1 MIRISAKNRIDLFA
15 KELGE
20 RKPSPGGGAAAAL
33 TGALGAALIIK
44 VANFTMGK
52 KKYKRYDKEAR
63 SIAKKAEALRNRLSA
78 YIEKDARRYNEYART
93 RSKVSMKKASDC
105 AGEISNLSGQGVRI
119 CMRLKKIGNKNLKGD
134 MAAAELFL
142 RAAAKAAGNLVKQ
155 KKKRWVVR

>member
-1 MIRISAKNRIDLFA
+1 MIKISQKNRIDLFV

-63 SIAKKAEALRNRLSA
+63 TIAKKAEALRNKLSA
-78 YIEKDARRYNEYART
+78 YIEKDARRYSEYART
-93 RSKVSMKKASDC
+93 RSRAAMQKASDC
-105 AGEISNLSGQGVRI
+105 AGEISAFSEEGVRI
-119 CMRLKKIGNKNLKGD
+119 CMRLKKIANRNLKGD

-142 RAAAKAAGNLVKQ
+142 RAAVKAAGKLVKQ

>member
-1 MIRISAKNRIDLFA
+1 MIKICAKNRIDLFV

-33 TGALGAALIIK
+33 VGALGAALIVK
-44 VANFTMGK
+44 VANFTIGK
-52 KKYKRYDKEAR
+52 KKYKRYDNEA
-63 SIAKKAEALRNRLSA
+63 KAISKNAGAVRDKLSA
-78 YIEKDARRYNEYART
+78 YIEKDAKTYNEYART
-93 RSKVSMKKASDC
+93 RSNISMKKASDC
-105 AGEISNLSGQGVRI
+105 AQEISALSERGVRI

-142 RAAAKAAGNLVKQ
+142 RASVKAAGKLVKQ

>member
-1 MIRISAKNRIDLFA
+1 MIKISAKNRIDLFV

-44 VANFTMGK
+44 VANFTIGK
-52 KKYKRYDKEAR
+52 KKYKRYDKEAKA
-63 SIAKKAEALRNRLSA
+63 IAKRSEVLRNKLSA
-78 YIEKDARRYNEYART
+78 YIEKDARTYNEYAKT
-93 RSKVSMKKASDC
+93 RSKASMQKASDC
-105 AGEISNLSGQGVRI
+105 AGEISKLSGQGVRI

-142 RAAAKAAGNLVKQ
+142 RAAAKAAGKLVKQ
-155 KKKRWVVR
+155 KKTRWIVR

>member
-1 MIRISAKNRIDLFA
+1 MAKISARNRIDFFV

-33 TGALGAALIIK
+33 AGALGVALIIK

-52 KKYKRYDKEAR
+52 KKYKRYDKETR
-63 SIAKKAEALRNRLSA
+63 STAKKAEALRNKLAA
-78 YIEKDARRYNEYART
+78 YIEKDARIYNEYAKT
-93 RSKVSMKKASDC
+93 KSKVSMKKASDC
-105 AGEISNLSGQGVRI
+105 AAEISRLSEQGVRI

-142 RAAAKAAGNLVKQ
+142 RASAKAAVILIKQ
-155 KKKRWVVR
+155 KKKGWIVR

>member
-1 MIRISAKNRIDLFA
+1 MIKISAKNRIDLFV

-33 TGALGAALIIK
+33 VGALGAALIVK
-44 VANFTMGK
+44 VANFTIGK
-52 KKYKRYDKEAR
+52 KKYKRYDNEAKTI
-63 SIAKKAEALRNRLSA
+63 SNNAGALRDKLSA
-78 YIEKDARRYNEYART
+78 YIEKDAKAYNEYART

-105 AGEISNLSGQGVRI
+105 AGEISALSERGVRI

-142 RAAAKAAGNLVKQ
+142 RASVKAAGKLVKQ